1 MLCDQVGDYK
11 VNEVKWPNLTGL
23 GARLVVSPANNF
35 SPKIGDACCVMNL
48 SQFKKSIEQK
58 QFEAI

>member
-23 GARLVVSPANNF
+23 GARLCSIASQQF
-35 SPKIGDACCVMNL
+35 SPKNGDACC
-48 SQFKKSIEQK
+48 
-58 QFEAI
+58 